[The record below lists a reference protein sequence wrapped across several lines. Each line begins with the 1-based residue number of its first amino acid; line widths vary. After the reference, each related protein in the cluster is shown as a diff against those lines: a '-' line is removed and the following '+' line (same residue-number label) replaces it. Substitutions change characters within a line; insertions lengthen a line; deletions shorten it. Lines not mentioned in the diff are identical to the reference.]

1 MQKTFPE
8 SVTQNRFL
16 PAVPQLSEK
25 VSRFFLFIHDFTGLF
40 YLASKSHLEQ
50 KAQLLEVLI
59 KDVTEHTL
67 NVMERGNKICTP
79 WLHLNI
85 SSLEIPGSPEI

>member
-8 SVTQNRFL
+8 SVTQNRYL
-16 PAVPQLSEK
+16 PAVPRLSEE

-40 YLASKSHLEQ
+40 YLTSKSHLEQ